1 MSTIGELTNLKT
13 LLPQHDERI
22 MYRGEVY
29 YVDLEGVEYAS
40 RYIQRK
46 TRPALIVQNNIGNE
60 RAETVIVAPMTT
72 QFKKPYPFQYRLELN
87 GKQNVIMFE
96 QLLTLDKFRVLDYVG
111 ELTDMQMQEAEL
123 ALMHS
128 LGLNRLSLENIL
140 GFDVENKTITE
151 TRQGVTVYITFY
163 FDLIY
168 GGPARLRVPLSALH
182 EFDPA
187 LHFGSTLDEVRK
199 SLDNCQGL
207 HWIVTRQDYITR

>member
-72 QFKKPYPFQYRLELN
+72 QFKKPYPFQYRFELN
-87 GKQNVIMFE
+87 GKQSVIMFE

-163 FDLIY
+163 FDLMY

>member
-87 GKQNVIMFE
+87 GKQSVIMFE

-163 FDLIY
+163 FDLMY
-168 GGPARLRVPLSALH
+168 GGPARLRLPLSALH

>member
-163 FDLIY
+163 FDLMY

-187 LHFGSTLDEVRK
+187 LHSGSTLDEVRK